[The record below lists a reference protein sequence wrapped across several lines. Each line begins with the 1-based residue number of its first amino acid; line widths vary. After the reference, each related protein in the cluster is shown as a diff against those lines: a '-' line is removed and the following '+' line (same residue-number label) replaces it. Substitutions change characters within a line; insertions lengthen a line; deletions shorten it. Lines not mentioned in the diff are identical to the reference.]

1 MILEIT
7 RKRLFLFGS
16 FIVVMLA
23 IPITVYLSQQQQ
35 DQRSQASEVPDSTVV
50 AIFDSGEQITKG
62 QVRKVAEE
70 QSAPSSVDAEALRV
84 ALSNLIE
91 MKILDRAATD
101 LEIDIDQ
108 DWVDE
113 LIEGGLSEN
122 DAYYEVLRNQVTLK
136 AVKSRSAFTV
146 QFWNT
151 PASGVSSLTEEEK
164 TLSARQL
171 ADGTPAL
178 NRAQALLGRGDDIL
192 EVGDTIL
199 TEYPS
204 LKPVLAINGYIL
216 NGLPES
222 ERITAKRPQVYQR
235 GDSGLDSQTQEVIFN
250 LDEGNL
256 ASARNT
262 ESNRG
267 GILFK
272 IVSVNDD
279 GAETYDEW
287 FEGQVSE
294 LVDDLGVL

>member
-1 MILEIT
+1 VILEIT
-7 RKRLFLFGS
+7 RKKLFLFGS

-62 QVRKVAEE
+62 QVREVAEE
-70 QSAPSSVDAEALRV
+70 QSAPSSVDAEALKV

-91 MKILDRAATD
+91 MKILDKAATD

-136 AVKSRSAFTV
+136 AVKSVSAYTV

-151 PASGVSSLTEEEK
+151 PASGVSSLTQEEK
-164 TLSARQL
+164 ALSAKQL
-171 ADGTPAL
+171 TDGTPAL

-192 EVGDTIL
+192 EVGDTVL
-199 TEYPS
+199 TEFPS

-222 ERITAKRPQVYQR
+222 ERIMAKRPQIYQR

-272 IVSVNDD
+272 IVSVNET
-279 GAETYDEW
+279 GTETYDEW
-287 FEGQVSE
+287 FEGQKSE